1 MSNQR
6 LSEGN
11 EGLGESEILLENKS
25 VVLID
30 GVCHLCQGL
39 VRFIV
44 PRDPAGHFL
53 FAPLQSETGTRLL
66 RDGGLEPG
74 KLDTVVLIQNG
85 QYYTE
90 SAAALRIARGLRS
103 PWPLAYAFFLIPRP
117 LRDALYRYVARNRY
131 RWFGRDEQCL
141 IPTPE
146 IRRRFL

>member
-1 MSNQR
+1 MSEQR
-6 LSEGN
+6 YSEGN
-11 EGLGESEILLENKS
+11 EVSGGIEVVLENKT

-53 FAPLQSETGTRLL
+53 FASLQSETGTKLL
-66 RDGGLEPG
+66 QGGGMEPG
-74 KLDTVVLIQNG
+74 KLDTVVLIQKG

-90 SAAALRIARGLRS
+90 SAAALRIARGLRF
-103 PWPLAYAFFLIPRP
+103 PWPLACAFILIPRP

-141 IPTPE
+141 LPTPE